1 MDKFVVEGKVRLE
14 GTVEVSGSKN
24 ASLPIMVAT
33 LLAPGETKIN
43 RVPRLRDV
51 HTLARLMEM
60 LGARIEW
67 EGNSL
72 LIDTSE
78 LTSTEAPYDLV
89 KTMRASIYVLGPLLA
104 RAQKAR
110 VSLPGGCAWGPR
122 PVDLHLRGMEALGA
136 RIEINEGYIEAEAPG
151 GLTGADIVLDIASV
165 GATGNIMMAAAA
177 ARGVTRINNAACE
190 PEIPA
195 LAETLIAMGA
205 DVQGAGTPEIE
216 IEGTVGLAPA
226 EVDVIADRI
235 EAGTFLVGAAMTGG
249 DVTIRDCEPD
259 HLHALLA
266 KLTETGAEVESGE
279 DWIRVQGAP
288 RPAAIRITTDFYPG
302 FPTDLQAQM
311 MALASVADG
320 TSVITEEIYKDR
332 FTHVAELSR
341 LGANIE
347 LDQNITI
354 IEGAPSLSGAQ
365 VMATD
370 LRASAALILAGF
382 VAEGETHISRVYHI
396 DRGYERI
403 EEKLKGL
410 GAKVRRESETLVT

>member
-14 GTVEVSGSKN
+14 GTVEISGSKN
-24 ASLPIMVAT
+24 ASLPIMVAA

-51 HTLARLMEM
+51 HTLARLIEM

-122 PVDLHLRGMEALGA
+122 PVDLHLRGMAALGA
-136 RIEINEGYIEAEAPG
+136 RIEINEGYIEAEAPD

-177 ARGVTRINNAACE
+177 ARGVTRLSNAACE
-190 PEIPA
+190 PEIAA
-195 LAETLIAMGA
+195 LAETLKAMGA
-205 DVQGAGTPEIE
+205 DVRGAGTPEIE

-259 HLHALLA
+259 HLQALLA
-266 KLTETGAEVESGE
+266 K
-279 DWIRVQGAP
+279 
-288 RPAAIRITTDFYPG
+288 
-302 FPTDLQAQM
+302 
-311 MALASVADG
+311 
-320 TSVITEEIYKDR
+320 
-332 FTHVAELSR
+332 
-341 LGANIE
+341 
-347 LDQNITI
+347 
-354 IEGAPSLSGAQ
+354 
-365 VMATD
+365 
-370 LRASAALILAGF
+370 
-382 VAEGETHISRVYHI
+382 
-396 DRGYERI
+396 
-403 EEKLKGL
+403 
-410 GAKVRRESETLVT
+410 

>member
-24 ASLPIMVAT
+24 ASLPIMVAA

-51 HTLARLMEM
+51 LTLARLMEM
-60 LGARIEW
+60 LGARIQW

-72 LIDTSE
+72 LIDTTE

-136 RIEINEGYIEAEAPG
+136 RLEINEGYIEAEAPD

-165 GATGNIMMAAAA
+165 GATGNIMLAAAA

-190 PEIPA
+190 PEIA
-195 LAETLIAMGA
+195 CLAETLKAMGA
-205 DVQGAGTPEIE
+205 SVAGAGTSEIE

-235 EAGTFLVGAAMTGG
+235 EAGTFLIGAAMTGG
-249 DVTIRDCEPD
+249 DVTIRGCEPD
-259 HLHALLA
+259 HLRALFA
-266 KLTETGAEVESGE
+266 MLTETGAEVESGE
-279 DWIRVQGAP
+279 DWVRVQGAP
-288 RPAAIRITTDFYPG
+288 RPAAIRVTTDFYPG

-311 MALASVADG
+311 RALASVAEG

-341 LGANIE
+341 LDAHIE
-347 LDQNITI
+347 LDENVAV
-354 IEGAPSLSGAQ
+354 IEGKPSLSGAH

-396 DRGYERI
+396 DRGYEHI
-403 EEKLKGL
+403 EEKLRGL
-410 GAKVRRESETLVT
+410 GATVRRESESLVT